1 MATKN
6 RKTLTPRKR
15 THEGAPAANASIVEQ
30 LRRSVMSC
38 LLWEDEF
45 YENGVK
51 ISDRITQLA
60 EKVDPKTLA
69 EIAIEAR
76 SEQHLRHVPLLLLY
90 TLTKTGA
97 GVPGLVSDAIVRT
110 VQRADEM
117 GEFLAIYKSKSK
129 GKMKLS
135 AQTKKG
141 LAAAFAKFDEYQLAK
156 WNRDNADFKIRDVMF
171 LARPNPAA
179 AVDPFDGAKGKTKT
193 TRQLNKERKARAELQ
208 RRVAD
213 KQLETPDTWEVALS
227 AGADKKETFERLIR
241 EENLGYFALLRNL
254 RNMEQAGVDT
264 KLVNDAIRARK
275 NGAHR
280 ILPFRFTAAARA
292 APRFERA
299 LDDALC
305 ANIEAMPALPGTTV
319 VLVDVS
325 GSMETKLSG
334 KSDLTRMDAAA
345 TLAAVVNA
353 EDLRVFTFSN
363 NVVETKA
370 RRGMAGVE
378 EVVRSQPHGGTRL
391 GAAVEEIKRKINFD
405 RLIVI
410 SDEQSHDIVRSPIAI
425 KGEQTAYMINVASAQ
440 NGVGYR
446 NGWVH
451 IDGFSEAVLKFVA
464 ANEGLTD

>member
-6 RKTLTPRKR
+6 RKTPTPRKR
-15 THEGAPAANASIVEQ
+15 THEGAPAVNTGVTEQ

-45 YENGVK
+45 YENGQK
-51 ISDRITQLA
+51 ISDRIADLA
-60 EKVDPKTLA
+60 QQVNPKELA
-69 EIAIEAR
+69 DIAFEAR
-76 SEQHLRHVPLLLLY
+76 TQHNLRHVPLLLLY

-97 GVPGLVSDAIVRT
+97 GVPGLVAGALART
-110 VQRADEM
+110 IQRADEM
-117 GEFLAIYKSKSK
+117 GEFLAIYKEKSK

-156 WNRDNADFKIRDVMF
+156 YDRDTAAFKIRDVMF
-171 LARPNPAA
+171 LVRPNPVD
-179 AVDPFDGAKGKTKT
+179 AVDPVAKT
-193 TRQLNKERKARAELQ
+193 TRQFNKEVKARKALHE
-208 RRVAD
+208 RVAER
-213 KQLETPDTWEVALS
+213 KLETPDTWEVALS
-227 AGADKKETFERLIR
+227 SGADKKETFERLIR
-241 EENLGYFALLRNL
+241 EGNLGYFALLRNL

-325 GSMETKLSG
+325 GSMDVKLSG

-378 EVVRSQPHGGTRL
+378 EIVRSQPHGGTRL
-391 GAAVEEIKRKINFD
+391 GAAVEEIKRKVNFD

-410 SDEQSHDIVRSPIAI
+410 SDEQAHDIVRSPIAV